1 MSIKTASVKRMTK
14 NIKKYNTGTTL
25 LEVLL
30 YIGLFSVISTST
42 TYLYISIAS
51 TTDTFSSMMRRIEV
65 AIYIRHMAEYQL
77 DTGAN
82 ANIDVQILKSNMQ
95 RILRYY
101 PDLLLVELQA
111 GTGLPMKVDYKLKNS
126 VSGKIYANS
135 IYVSTE

>member
-1 MSIKTASVKRMTK
+1 MTK

-101 PDLLLVELQA
+101 PDLQLVELQA

>member
-1 MSIKTASVKRMTK
+1 MTK
-14 NIKKYNTGTTL
+14 NIKKYNTGATL

-51 TTDTFSSMMRRIEV
+51 TTDTFSSMIRRIEV

-101 PDLLLVELQA
+101 PDLQLVELQA

>member
-1 MSIKTASVKRMTK
+1 MPKE
-14 NIKKYNTGTTL
+14 IKKYNTGTTL

-42 TYLYISIAS
+42 IYLYISIAS

-65 AIYIRHMAEYQL
+65 AIYIRHMVEYQL

-101 PDLLLVELQA
+101 PDLQLVELQA
-111 GTGLPMKVDYKLKNS
+111 GTGLPLKVDYKLKNS
-126 VSGKIYANS
+126 VSGKIYINS

>member
-1 MSIKTASVKRMTK
+1 MSKE
-14 NIKKYNTGTTL
+14 IKKYNRGTTL

-30 YIGLFSVISTST
+30 YIGLFAVVSTSA

-51 TTDTFSSMMRRIEV
+51 TTDSFNTIMRRIEV

-77 DTGAN
+77 DTGVN
-82 ANIDVQILKSNMQ
+82 SNIDVQILKSNMQ

-101 PDLLLVELQA
+101 PDLLLIELQV
-111 GTGLPMKVDYKLKNS
+111 GTGVPMKVDYKLKNN

>member
-1 MSIKTASVKRMTK
+1 MTK
-14 NIKKYNTGTTL
+14 NIKKYNTGATL

-65 AIYIRHMAEYQL
+65 AIYIRRMAEYQL

-101 PDLLLVELQA
+101 PDLQLVELQA

-126 VSGKIYANS
+126 VSGKIYDNS